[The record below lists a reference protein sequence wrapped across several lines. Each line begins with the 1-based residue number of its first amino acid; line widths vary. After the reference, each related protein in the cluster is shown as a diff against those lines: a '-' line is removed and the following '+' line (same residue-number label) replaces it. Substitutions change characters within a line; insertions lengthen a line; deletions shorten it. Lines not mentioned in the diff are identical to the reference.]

1 MTEDATI
8 SLLSDAT
15 HIACRRMTPQ
25 HLNALHASVDQA
37 SCLPARPD
45 WGRKA
50 TAHLELFA
58 ILGALTGDSDL
69 AGLVS
74 SATRR
79 LHELAMTVGPAADGI
94 IVSSRRRLLSQLSA
108 WDADGAALEME
119 RHLGRLHFMER
130 LAGGVEPTTMT
141 TARGRGKVSASAPQL
156 APKLQVAGFPA
167 TTTPSAWG
175 QCSASSSGFG
185 NYMNHTEAEIE
196 DAARR
201 FERLAD
207 NLVPAT
213 ATAEGLADLRAIA
226 EATAQVRRDEA
237 LVTERV
243 AAARARGRSWNG
255 IAVALGVSRQAAR
268 HRFADQ
274 LD

>member
-25 HLNALHASVDQA
+25 HLNALHASFDQA

-45 WGRKA
+45 WRRKA

-58 ILGALTGDSDL
+58 ILGDLTGDCDL
-69 AGLVS
+69 EVLVS

-79 LHELAMTVGPAADGI
+79 LHKLAMTVGPAADGI
-94 IVSSRRRLLSQLSA
+94 ILGSRRRLLTQLRA

-119 RHLGRLHFMER
+119 RHLERLHFMER
-130 LAGGVEPTTMT
+130 LAGGADPAKITVRSHE
-141 TARGRGKVSASAPQL
+141 KVSAGDRQL
-156 APKLQVAGFPA
+156 APELLVTAGMSGSS
-167 TTTPSAWG
+167 TPSAG
-175 QCSASSSGFG
+175 DQLSAGSSGYG
-185 NYMNHTEAEIE
+185 DSTRHTEAEIA
-196 DAARR
+196 DTARR

-207 NLVPAT
+207 DPVPADD
-213 ATAEGLADLRAIA
+213 LSDLRAIA

-237 LVTERV
+237 LVMERV

-255 IAVALGVSRQAAR
+255 IADALGVSRQAAR
-268 HRFADQ
+268 QLFADK